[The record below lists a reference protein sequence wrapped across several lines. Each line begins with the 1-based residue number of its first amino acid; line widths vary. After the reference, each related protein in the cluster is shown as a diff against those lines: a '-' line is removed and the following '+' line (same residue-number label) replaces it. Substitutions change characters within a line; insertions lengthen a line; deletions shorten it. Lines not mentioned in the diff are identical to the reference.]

1 MSHELPALP
10 SRKVIRALERGG
22 FVVHHVTGSHYAL
35 RHPDAP
41 HLRVVVPYHNKD
53 LKHST
58 LRSIIKQAGLTNEE
72 FLELL

>member
-10 SRKVIRALERGG
+10 PRKVIRALERGG

-35 RHPDAP
+35 RHLHYPN
-41 HLRVVVPYHNKD
+41 LRVVVPYHNKD
-53 LKHST
+53 LKRST
-58 LRSIIKQAGLTNEE
+58 LGSIIKQAGLTPEG